1 MSKGLIPKKLIIE
14 FNEGSFFN
22 GVLIYKIND
31 NGVIGRFKSIGIKD
45 ANFSKPILNE
55 ILQKFIEHAG
65 KSEDI
70 NE

>member
-1 MSKGLIPKKLIIE
+1 MSKELIPKKLVIE

-31 NGVIGRFKSIGIKD
+31 NGIIGRFKSVGIKG
-45 ANFSKPILNE
+45 ANFSKPTLNG
-55 ILQKFIEHAG
+55 ILQKFIEHAR